1 MKQKLV
7 RQFRDTSRTPLDEAC
22 QMIMKRL
29 TERQK
34 LYSMTRLAKE
44 SKLHRNTVEKCI
56 ELFLNL
62 EKLGLEDY
70 RIKRE
75 SVDNKKIIFLERRT
89 GLLSFPEDIQNLIIK
104 LRYYPV
110 PSEEGT
116 IIVHLYI
123 KNAISPTN
131 ALKLGNNEKLS
142 RLIDQGQIK
151 RSRNGIY
158 LSDEGI
164 TVAKGILKI
173 FPDLEKSKT

>member
-1 MKQKLV
+1 
-7 RQFRDTSRTPLDEAC
+7 
-22 QMIMKRL
+22 MILKRL

-116 IIVHLYI
+116 ILVHLFI
-123 KNAISPTN
+123 NNAISPTN
-131 ALKLGNNEKLS
+131 ALKLGNNEKFNK
-142 RLIDQGQIK
+142 LIDQGQIK

-164 TVAKGILKI
+164 IVAKGILKI
-173 FPDLEKSKT
+173 FPDLEKIKN